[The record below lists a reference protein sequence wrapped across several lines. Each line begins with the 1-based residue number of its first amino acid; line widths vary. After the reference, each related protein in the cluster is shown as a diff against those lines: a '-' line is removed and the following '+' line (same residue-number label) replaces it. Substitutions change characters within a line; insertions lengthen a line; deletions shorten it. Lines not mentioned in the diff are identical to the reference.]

1 MLFRVLNV
9 DVSPLA
15 LGIFSKNQG
24 ADIPTLIH
32 KHQRGHW
39 GYVDQDTAQRNACA
53 IDVGVG
59 CATSIYYYNS
69 VRIELQSDTHSGFS
83 LSTQIKVLGERW
95 S

>member
-9 DVSPLA
+9 GVSPLA
-15 LGIFSKNQG
+15 LGMFSKNQG
-24 ADIPTLIH
+24 ADLPTLIQD
-32 KHQRGHW
+32 HQRGCW
-39 GYVDQDTAQRNACA
+39 GYVDLATAQRNACV
-53 IDVGVG
+53 IDTGVG
-59 CATSIYYYNS
+59 RVTSIYYYNR